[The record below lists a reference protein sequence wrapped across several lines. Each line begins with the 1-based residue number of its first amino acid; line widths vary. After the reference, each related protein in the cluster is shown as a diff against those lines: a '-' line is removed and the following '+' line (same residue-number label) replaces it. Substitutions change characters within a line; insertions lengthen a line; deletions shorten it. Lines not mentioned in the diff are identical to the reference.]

1 MNRLLAGFLLVLI
14 SGVIEIFFF
23 INGYDEVYW
32 SHPVYFILVSIMGVF
47 CALYGSFMVGRSL
60 RKQEKHSQSWLTGL
74 SVVAGILF
82 ASAGGLLG
90 LIAIGLAIAVSST
103 GYWGSAPYE
112 YSGDYLIMSWQILAL
127 RIAMLIDIIGG
138 FLVGFGLRGKGG

>member
-14 SGVIEIFFF
+14 SVVIEIFFF
-23 INGYDEVYW
+23 IDGYDEVYW
-32 SHPVYFILVSIMGVF
+32 SHPVYFILVSIIGVF
-47 CALYGSFMVGRSL
+47 CALYGSFLVGKNL
-60 RKQEKHSQSWLTGL
+60 RKQEKQSQRCLTGL

-90 LIAIGLAIAVSST
+90 LIAVGLAIAVSNT

-112 YSGDYLIMSWQILAL
+112 YSGDYLIMGWQILAL
-127 RIAMLIDIIGG
+127 RISMLVEVIGG
-138 FLVGFGLRGKGG
+138 FLVGFSPGRKGG